1 MFTAQNSKVSD
12 YHPVLSKSN
21 TKSDFNKFWESFP
34 GCPHWSWRRLE
45 EGGLHMFLQL
55 HRCFM
60 CLLSW
65 KDFCWGILHAL
76 LKRLLLR
83 IWYVLLKISLLR
95 YLMCSLKSII
105 AEVFENISMRYLMCS
120 LDIIGLVSIIIS
132 SNCLFSSLGC
142 GEILSWSSQQVVYRW
157 LCKPAIFQ
165 ELFHRWLR
173 LLATFQPLFSSQILQ
188 NRFLFIK
195 LFKSLIL
202 QRRLK
207 EIEMV

>member
-1 MFTAQNSKVSD
+1 MSTLK
-12 YHPVLSKSN
+12 
-21 TKSDFNKFWESFP
+21 
-34 GCPHWSWRRLE
+34 LE
-45 EGGLHMFLQL
+45 EVGRRRASYVSPAAQVFHVLALLERFLL
-55 HRCFM
+55 RYFD
-60 CLLSW
+60 S
-65 KDFCWGILHAL
+65 WGILHAL

-132 SNCLFSSLGC
+132 SNCLFSSLCC

-157 LCKPAIFQ
+157 LGKPAIFQ
-165 ELFHRWLR
+165 ELFQRWLR
-173 LLATFQPLFSSQILQ
+173 WLATFQPLFSSQILQ
-188 NRFLFIK
+188 NRFLVIK

-202 QRRLK
+202 QRRLN